1 MKRKISLILAII
13 LICTFVFQILAFASD
28 ISTYN
33 NNTATTSTSFTISS
47 AGKAVVYYEYF
58 GYTGIATGATIEI
71 ILEKRSFLLFWNEVL
86 TDTITVSGEN
96 CADAL
101 VCHLTEKGTYRCT
114 VKYTVS
120 GTAGAD
126 DVITFQDT
134 ASW

>member
-1 MKRKISLILAII
+1 MKRNISLILALVII
-13 LICTFVFQILAFASD
+13 FIFVFQTFAFAND
-28 ISTYN
+28 ASTYN
-33 NNTATTSTSFTISS
+33 NNTLSTSTSFTISS

-58 GYTGIATGATIEI
+58 GYTGIATGARIEI

-114 VKYTVS
+114 VTYTVS